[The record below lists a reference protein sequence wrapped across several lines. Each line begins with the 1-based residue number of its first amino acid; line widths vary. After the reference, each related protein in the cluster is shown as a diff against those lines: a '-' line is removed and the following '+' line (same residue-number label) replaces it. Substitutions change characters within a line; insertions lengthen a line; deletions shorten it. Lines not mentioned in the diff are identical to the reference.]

1 MNRTEVTMKLVVD
14 FNMSDGEGGVLALLE
29 TAEQRVVRVGE
40 TVVAEDFEGNR
51 CKATV
56 AKVVEG
62 PPAVA
67 HLLLQPGTSEFAPD
81 PPWLTEQRNAPS

>member
-1 MNRTEVTMKLVVD
+1 MTLMVD
-14 FNMSDGEGGVLALLE
+14 FNMRMEDGLIPALLE
-29 TAEQRVVRVGE
+29 TDEQRNVRLGE
-40 TVVAEDFEGNR
+40 TVVAQDFEGNR

-67 HLLLQPGTSEFAPD
+67 HLVLQPGTSEFAPD
-81 PPWLTEQRNAPS
+81 PPWLSEA